1 MSTAEVTVEMPEAPI
16 SAPRKKAK
24 LWLRLL
30 VALLAVAALA
40 GLAELALRAIIPTVI
55 AGVVRDNMG
64 LPKDHPVEVD
74 LKGSALF
81 PALTGH
87 VNNVS
92 MKVDSV
98 SVFDGIEANLFAY
111 AESVPFDPS
120 KGEIIGARAAVT
132 IPSKSMNSVM
142 ALVSNGLIDEG
153 SVRDGEIELGR
164 TMQMF
169 GYDVPL
175 KATLAVSVDRGD
187 LLVRPTSVSAAGF
200 DLSTEE
206 LRPLLGESAATFLDT
221 HVVCVRDQL
230 PAGIT
235 LSQVA
240 FKSNVFGGSATVSA
254 KLSPDLL
261 SNERQL
267 QPGTCPA
274 P

>member
-1 MSTAEVTVEMPEAPI
+1 MTAATVELPKEP
-16 SAPRKKAK
+16 SEAPRKRAK

-30 VALLAVAALA
+30 VALLAIAAFA

-55 AGVVRDNMG
+55 AGVVRDNMA
-64 LPKDHPVEVD
+64 LPKDHPVEVN
-74 LKGSALF
+74 LNGSALF

-92 MKVDSV
+92 MKVDGV
-98 SVFDGIEANLFAY
+98 NVFDGIEANLFAS
-111 AESVPFDPS
+111 AESVPFAPS
-120 KGEIIGARAAVT
+120 KGEIIGARASVT
-132 IPSKSMNSVM
+132 IPSKSMNAVM

-153 SVRDGEIELGR
+153 KVRDGEIELGR

-175 KATLAVSVDRGD
+175 KATLAVSVKQGD
-187 LLVRPTSVSAAGF
+187 LLVQPTSVSAAGF
-200 DLSTEE
+200 DLSTAE

-235 LSQVA
+235 LTHVD
-240 FKSNVFGGSATVSA
+240 FRSNVFGGSATVSA

-261 SNERQL
+261 ANERQL
-267 QPGTCPA
+267 QPGVCPA

>member
-1 MSTAEVTVEMPEAPI
+1 MSTAEATVEIPEAPI
-16 SAPRKKAK
+16 AAPRKRAK
-24 LWLRLL
+24 LWLRLF
-30 VALLAVAALA
+30 VVLLAVAAFA

-64 LPKDHPVEVD
+64 LSKDHPVEVD

-81 PALTGH
+81 PAFTGH

-92 MKVDSV
+92 MKVDGV

-120 KGEIIGARAAVT
+120 KGEILGARASVT

-142 ALVSNGLIDEG
+142 ALVSNGMIDEG

-206 LRPLLGESAATFLDT
+206 LRPLLGDAAATFLDT